1 MFNLDDLLAEPNE
14 FRVCDKCKATNLT
27 TLLPRLKE
35 IDPKAKIYQGC
46 QSYCGPGRDRSF
58 VFINNKPI
66 LAENED
72 EVSLKKTKKSILM
85 IFLSFLFVFHKS
97 SKR

>member
-1 MFNLDDLLAEPNE
+1 MEKLTNKQENVLKELKKYMAKKGYPPTVREL
-14 FRVCDKCKATNLT
+14 CKATNLN
-27 TLLPRLKE
+27 TLLPRLKA

-58 VFINNKPI
+58 VFVNNKPI

-72 EVSLKKTKKSILM
+72 ELIQKVKE
-85 IFLSFLFVFHKS
+85 FLGK
-97 SKR
+97 

>member
-1 MFNLDDLLAEPNE
+1 MIYLQNNSAFVIDVNK
-14 FRVCDKCKATNLT
+14 FIHYQ
-27 TLLPRLKE
+27 LK

-58 VFINNKPI
+58 VFVNNKPI

-72 EVSLKKTKKSILM
+72 ELIQKVKE
-85 IFLSFLFVFHKS
+85 FLGK
-97 SKR
+97 

>member
-1 MFNLDDLLAEPNE
+1 MFNLDDLFAEPNE
-14 FRVCDKCKATNLT
+14 FRDCDKCKATNLN
-27 TLLPRLKE
+27 TLLPRLKA

-58 VFINNKPI
+58 VFVNNKPI

-72 EVSLKKTKKSILM
+72 ELIQKVKE
-85 IFLSFLFVFHKS
+85 FLGK
-97 SKR
+97 

>member
-1 MFNLDDLLAEPNE
+1 MFNLDDLFAEPNE
-14 FRVCDKCKATNLT
+14 FRVCDKCKATNLN
-27 TLLPRLKE
+27 TLLPRLKA

-58 VFINNKPI
+58 RLNRAQFFVFVNNKPI

-72 EVSLKKTKKSILM
+72 ELIQKVKE
-85 IFLSFLFVFHKS
+85 FLGK
-97 SKR
+97 